1 MEYFCIIITNKLWC
15 KSIFIKYQFFCF
27 SSSSFSYYCTC
38 IAGCCTDTSIKCRID
53 STNRNACKKCRFI
66 KYQNS
71 WKYIFLLQ
79 ILKYVHHSQEWYM
92 LVKLWLNESFILF
105 SLKLKSVIRKSKFK
119 VKLNPIYYNY
129 NEIWFLL
136 NDLLMNELMFLS
148 KQNRNYFPIQY
159 HK

>member
-1 MEYFCIIITNKLWC
+1 MENFCIIITLLTKLN
-15 KSIFIKYQFFCF
+15 SSVARFLKYQFFCF
-27 SSSSFSYYCTC
+27 SSSSFFYYCTC

-71 WKYIFLLQ
+71 WIYIILLQ

-105 SLKLKSVIRKSKFK
+105 SLISFMKVYHFMQNCKSLYGI
-119 VKLNPIYYNY
+119 LNHFSAQL
-129 NEIWFLL
+129 W
-136 NDLLMNELMFLS
+136 
-148 KQNRNYFPIQY
+148 
-159 HK
+159 